1 MKDKLSKVKE
11 FIKKLELKT
20 LVLNVYAFCLF
31 MLPVIPEAG
40 RYAVESRKWVIY
52 NSITICAAIALLII
66 NIVDKKFKLNK
77 YDGLL
82 IIYLVLVGISTVLT
96 KFDIWKAITGE
107 NGRGEGLLTITNY
120 VITFIIFSKG
130 YKRLKG
136 SVKIAVFAA
145 CVVAIYSLFQVLLPS
160 DVKFPTGLERRG
172 NYATGT
178 MRNQNFLSSYMCLFL
193 PMMTFLYINRPR
205 LIKLLEVALIFC
217 GLVTSM
223 TLGGYLTCIFM
234 LACVL
239 IGSLVYSKHK
249 LKLLRNF
256 TVVLLVFVVLF
267 IALDANKD
275 GAYKRELLGYTT
287 ETGSTVLDK
296 SSAGNGRV
304 FVWKKS
310 LSVLSEHPWFGV
322 GPDSLRKEINNV
334 KKYGNNKPVNNQV
347 IDKAHSEPLQIAVT
361 TGIPSMMTY
370 LVFAITLFIELF
382 VYIIK
387 SLNKDKDKLDND
399 VHLYNTMIFISI
411 ISYFVQ
417 SLINISVI
425 HVAPIYWAMLGLG
438 TGIMLNNEKVD
449 KKKKC

>member
-1 MKDKLSKVKE
+1 
-11 FIKKLELKT
+11 
-20 LVLNVYAFCLF
+20 

-40 RYAVESRKWVIY
+40 KYAVESRKWMLY
-52 NSITICAAIALLII
+52 NSITIIAAIALLII

-96 KFDIWKAITGE
+96 KFDIWKALTGE

-136 SVKIAVFAA
+136 SVKFAVFAA
-145 CVVAIYSLFQVLLPS
+145 CIVGIYSLFQVLLPS

-205 LIKLLEVALIFC
+205 LIKLIEVALIFC

-234 LACVL
+234 IICVL
-239 IGSLVYSKHK
+239 IGSLIYSKEK
-249 LKLLRNF
+249 LKVVRNF
-256 TVVLLVFVVLF
+256 TIILLVFASLF
-267 IALDANKD
+267 IALDANKS
-275 GAYKRELLGYTT
+275 GAYKRELFGYIA
-287 ETGSTVLDK
+287 ETGKTVLDK
-296 SSAGNGRV
+296 GTAGNGRA
-304 FVWKKS
+304 FVWQKS

-322 GPDSLRKEINNV
+322 GPDSLKKEINNIN
-334 KKYGNNKPVNNQV
+334 KYGNNKPVNNQV
-347 IDKAHSEPLQIAVT
+347 IDKAHSEPLHIAVT

-370 LVFAITLFIELF
+370 LTFAITVFVELF

-387 SLNKDKDKLDND
+387 RLNKDKNKLDND
-399 VHLYNTMIFISI
+399 EHLFNTMIFISI
-411 ISYFVQ
+411 ISYFAQ

-438 TGIMLNNEKVD
+438 VGILIHEPTKSY
-449 KKKKC
+449 KT